1 MKYLK
6 HLMLEVLDMQAP
18 LIDEEEMPLK
28 TLCSN
33 IKHLKSYN
41 STAL

>member
-18 LIDEEEMPLK
+18 FIAEEETPLQIDCIL
-28 TLCSN
+28 T
-33 IKHLKSYN
+33 
-41 STAL
+41 